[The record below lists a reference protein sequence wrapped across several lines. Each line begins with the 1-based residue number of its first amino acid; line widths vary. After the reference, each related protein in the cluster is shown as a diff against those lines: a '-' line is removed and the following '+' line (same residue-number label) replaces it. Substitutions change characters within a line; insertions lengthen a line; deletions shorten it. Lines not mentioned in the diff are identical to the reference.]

1 MVNLT
6 VPIPSTWISGPV
18 GAPELRSDVSG
29 AVAFL
34 SRPPMFIGQQTTTS
48 GPAPNLTDES
58 IALDTELYDNYG
70 GHQIAAGG
78 FSYYG
83 MVPGWY
89 LAEAVV
95 PLNYSGGAG
104 MVSAA
109 VGAAQNGGS
118 FAPFYGM
125 AVPNNSGQ
133 PTTVAAARL
142 VEMSV
147 TGTFGSGDHVSAVVN
162 QSSGSA
168 QAILNGTA
176 RIPALNVRWIC
187 ALAGT
192 SGLPVPANPAWP
204 VPPSFITSA
213 FLNAN
218 IRDAIRFLAYPP
230 IMEYAY
236 NTTGQTLASQTAVPV
251 VGNKITL
258 VSDTVDN
265 YSAMNASTSVWTAPV
280 AGLYY
285 AYGQVSLAASST
297 TAALGAGLTVTS
309 SNYNGGTQVTLW
321 GGTQAGLGASNSI
334 PNSAIVRRRIRL
346 NAGDVVQLAGFQRDS
361 GSGTASVLGS
371 GNWTSKLILAWS
383 AA

>member
-1 MVNLT
+1 MVNLA
-6 VPIPSTWISGPV
+6 VPVPSTWNPGPI
-18 GAPELRSDVSG
+18 GAPELRKDVSG

-34 SRPPMFIGQQTTTS
+34 SRPPMFVGQQTTTS

-78 FSYYG
+78 FSYFA

-89 LAEAVV
+89 LAEGIV

-104 MVSAA
+104 MVTGA

-142 VEMSV
+142 VQMV
-147 TGTFGSGDHVSAVVN
+147 DTGTFGSGDHVSLVVN

-168 QAILNGTA
+168 QTLLNGTA
-176 RIPALNVRWIC
+176 RIPTLSVRWVC

-192 SGLPVPANPAWP
+192 EPLPVPANPAWP
-204 VPPSFITSA
+204 VPPSFISSA

-218 IRDAIRFLAYPP
+218 IRDTIRFLIFPP

-236 NTTGQTLASQTAVPV
+236 NTSGQTLGSQPTVPAVGIKV
-251 VGNKITL
+251 SL
-258 VSDTVDN
+258 VSNTVDN
-265 YSAMNASTSVWTAPV
+265 YGAMNASSSVWTAPV
-280 AGLYY
+280 SGLYY

-297 TAALGAGLTVTS
+297 TVVLGAGLTVTS
-309 SNYNGGTQVTLW
+309 ANYNGGTQTTLW
-321 GGTQAGLGASNSI
+321 GGTQAALGASNSI
-334 PNSAIVRRRIRL
+334 PNSAIVRRRLRL
-346 NAGDVVQLAGFQRDS
+346 NAGDVVQLAGFQHDS
-361 GSGTASVLGS
+361 GGSSATVLGS